1 MAKNLPHVDTD
12 ALSQRITR
20 TPFPG
25 SRKVYLDGS
34 SPDIRVPFR
43 EITLGDTLVDDGAG
57 GSRREPNPPLRV
69 YDASGPYTDPQAAI
83 DITCGLPPKRAL
95 SRWDLPIHPPP
106 CPRLAASTPSS
117 APTRWPRSF
126 RGAGPTR

>member
-69 YDASGPYTDPQAAI
+69 YDASARTPTRRPRSTSPAACRRCVPRGSP
-83 DITCGLPPKRAL
+83 TAPTQ
-95 SRWDLPIHPPP
+95 SR
-106 CPRLAASTPSS
+106 CPASAAPMAASGCT
-117 APTRWPRSF
+117 TRS
-126 RGAGPTR
+126 